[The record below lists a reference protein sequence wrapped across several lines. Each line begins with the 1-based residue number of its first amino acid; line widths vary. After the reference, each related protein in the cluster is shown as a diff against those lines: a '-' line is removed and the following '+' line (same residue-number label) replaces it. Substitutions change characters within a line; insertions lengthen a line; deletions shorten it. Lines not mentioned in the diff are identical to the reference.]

1 MDRISKKRFAAIF
14 MAVFVMLG
22 IFAFRLFKLQGEDGD
37 NSALLRGDTLSYTTT
52 VQAARGNIL
61 DRNGNVLVSNRASY
75 NLSIANLGF
84 FSGESPLN
92 QIKTL
97 IELCDRMGHQVED
110 NLPISM
116 DKPYTYFEEPTY
128 NQEKWL
134 SAYLEWR
141 NWDAEMSAKN
151 LLARMEKLYSI
162 PEEWDDSL
170 KRRVIGVR
178 YELDL
183 RYCVG
188 MDNYIIAK
196 DVSTDLLAAAME
208 LGIPGVSADAVTVR
222 EYNTKYAAHILGYVG
237 PIYAEELEY
246 YTNLGY
252 SMDTL
257 VGKDGL
263 EKAFEEYLHGE
274 NGKKVTV
281 IDEDGN
287 ILESYYSK
295 EPVAGNN
302 VSLTLDITLQKTAEE
317 ALERTILDLRENG
330 VGLKKEGKDAVGG
343 AVVAVEIGTGDVLA
357 SASYPSFDITTFNK
371 YYNDLLADAY
381 NPLKNRALTEVYN
394 PGSIYKMVTSIAAM
408 DEDKA
413 SCWREI
419 TDRGVYTYY
428 ADQGYTCN
436 CHIWTSQGTTHGTI
450 NLMEALSC
458 SCNYYFYEVG
468 REAGIDAID
477 KVAAGLGL
485 GEKTGVEVY
494 EASGRRAN
502 PETRALLYAGTD
514 SAYWYGADTLQA
526 SIGQSDNAF
535 TPLQLAVYC
544 ATLAN
549 GGTRMTATFLNQVTS
564 WDSSKLIYR
573 HEPVVAS
580 EYPISQNALTA
591 IHDGMK
597 MAAKE
602 GTANTYFHN
611 YPIAVAAKTGTA
623 QHGGEGSDNASFIC
637 YAPADDPQIAIAVY
651 VEKGAQG
658 GNLGQI
664 ARAILDAYFA
674 GTELMPELG
683 GEGAVQ

>member
-1 MDRISKKRFAAIF
+1 MDRLSRKRFAAIF
-14 MAVFVMLG
+14 VAILVVVG
-22 IFAFRLFKLQGEDGD
+22 IFAFRLFKLQGEGGD
-37 NSALLRGDTLSYTTT
+37 TASLLKGDTLSYTTT

-61 DRNGNVLVSNRASY
+61 DRNGNILVSNRASY

-92 QIKTL
+92 QIRTL
-97 IELCDRMGHQVED
+97 LELCDRAGQTVED

-116 DKPYTYFEEPTY
+116 EKPYTYLENPSY
-128 NQEKWL
+128 NQQKWL
-134 SAYLEWR
+134 SAYLTWR

-151 LLARMEKLYSI
+151 LLARMEKLYGI
-162 PEEWDDSL
+162 PEDWDDMT

-188 MDNYIIAK
+188 MDNYVLAK
-196 DVSTDLLAAAME
+196 DVSADLLAAAME

-222 EYNTKYAAHILGYVG
+222 EYNTKYAAHILGFIG
-237 PIYAEELEY
+237 PIYAEELEK
-246 YTNLGY
+246 YTALGY
-252 SMDTL
+252 SMDAL

-263 EKAFEEYLHGE
+263 ERAFEEYLHGE

-295 EPVAGNN
+295 VPVAGNN
-302 VSLTLDITLQKTAEE
+302 VSLTIDIALQAAAEE
-317 ALERTILDLRENG
+317 ALEQTILDLRENG

-343 AVVAVEIGTGDVLA
+343 AVTAVEIKTGDVLV
-357 SASYPSFDITTFNK
+357 SASYPSYDITTFNK
-371 YYNDLLADAY
+371 YYNELLAAEG
-381 NPLKNRALTEVYN
+381 NPLKNRALTESYN

-419 TDRGVYTYY
+419 TDLGVYTYY

-468 REAGIDAID
+468 REAGISAID

-535 TPLQLAVYC
+535 TPLQMAVYC

-564 WDSSKLIYR
+564 WDSSKLVYR
-573 HEPVVAS
+573 HEPLVAS
-580 EYPISQNALTA
+580 QYPISQNALTA
-591 IHDGMK
+591 VRDGMIL
-597 MAAKE
+597 AAKD
-602 GTANTYFHN
+602 GTANTYFHD
-611 YPIAVAAKTGTA
+611 YPISVAAKTGTA

-637 YAPADDPQIAIAVY
+637 YAPAEDPQIAIAVY

-664 ARAILDAYFA
+664 AKAILDAYFA
-674 GTELMPELG
+674 GTETMPELG
-683 GEGAVQ
+683 GENMLQ